1 MIFDILF
8 VTLQT
13 VIEVKYKRIK
23 DMKVTLLKRSGK
35 REVINR
41 IELEQVAG
49 LIKTVLL
56 EKSVWDLRSRYHL
69 MQTRRLED
77 GRIETNWKGGI
88 TLPRIC
94 FAADYENRKGE
105 QRMLGYNGLVTVE
118 VNGLQSYE
126 KAVEVRELAKK
137 MPETMM
143 VFLGASGK
151 SVKIVCRGELF
162 KEQKADRKADQMA
175 GQKADQTTPPDRTP
189 PTQEGK
195 RLPIGEDDIRR
206 FHRNLYETARRAY
219 QNQFGLDIEYLE
231 PKLERTVYMSADAEM
246 SFNPEARPFYADTEQ
261 HADTQAVVISDED
274 DRLMPGRTMTR
285 SYQLN
290 WTFIVDQVLGRYF
303 ELPDE
308 EREATLLMQIA
319 SMCLDQG
326 IPLAHAQGLTMLHP
340 VFSRDKMLVE
350 NIFQTVYS
358 VQLQEDYMKKHKIRP
373 LKSVP
378 DDTIQAMKTEI
389 FLNANFEMRKN
400 LMTGVAE
407 YREKFSDDQRFKPLT
422 EEVRNDMTLRA
433 TELGMKSWDR
443 DVNRFID
450 STRIEQYDPVNA
462 WLDKLPE
469 WDGHDYIADLAA
481 RVPTDQPHWE
491 KYLRMWL
498 VGMVAQWRESDR
510 QLTGNAL
517 IPLLIGRQGCGKT
530 RFCKI
535 ILPPEL
541 RDYYND
547 KINFKNEF
555 DLNIALT
562 MFALINI
569 DEFDKTTNSQ
579 QIVLKYLLSSAEV
592 KFRPP
597 YGKTIKQF
605 RRYTSFIGTTNQQKP
620 LVDPTGSRRFV
631 CVGIPNGE
639 NINFEDTLNHR
650 QLYAQA
656 LYLFNNNERFWLDND
671 EIAVLISENAP
682 YQKLNDLVEMIGET
696 FRSPK
701 KGEEARWWSL
711 KEISDHLASR
721 YQNFDPETSF
731 HKIGNALNDVQFN
744 FQSKRTTNHMVYWLM
759 EK

>member
-1 MIFDILF
+1 
-8 VTLQT
+8 
-13 VIEVKYKRIK
+13 
-23 DMKVTLLKRSGK
+23 MKICFLKLSRK
-35 REVINR
+35 KEVIKR
-41 IELEQVAG
+41 IELSEVAEM
-49 LIKTVLL
+49 IRENP
-56 EKSVWDLRSRYHL
+56 EKDRVFKLRLNYQFYKPQR
-69 MQTRRLED
+69 MPD
-77 GRIETNWKGGI
+77 GQI
-88 TLPRIC
+88 TLDDQKHTVNLPRLL
-94 FAADYENRKGE
+94 FAVEGMNYKEMQKG
-105 QRMLGYNGLVTVE
+105 LKYNGLVVVE
-118 VNGLQSYE
+118 VNGLKTYE
-126 KAVEVRELAKK
+126 EAVGIRNQAAR
-137 MPETMM
+137 MDETVMA
-143 VFLGASGK
+143 FLGASGK
-151 SVKIVCRGELF
+151 SVKIVCRGEMF
-162 KEQKADRKADQMA
+162 RIADTMA
-175 GQKADQTTPPDRTP
+175 GQTTPPDGTP

-195 RLPIGEDDIRR
+195 ILPTREDEMRQ
-206 FHRNLYETARRAY
+206 FHKNLYETARRAY
-219 QNQFGLDIEYLE
+219 QNQFGWDIEYLE
-231 PKLERTVYMSADAEM
+231 PKLERTVYLSADAEM
-246 SFNPEARPFYADTEQ
+246 SFNPEARPFYADAEQ
-261 HADTQAVVISDED
+261 HADIQAVVISDED
-274 DRLMPGRTMTR
+274 DRLMPGRTVTR

-340 VFSRDKMLVE
+340 VFSRDRMLVE

-469 WDGHDYIADLAA
+469 WDGHDYIKDLAQ
-481 RVPTDQPHWE
+481 RVPTIQPHWE
-491 KYLRMWL
+491 KYLKMWL

-562 MFALINI
+562 MFAMINI

-631 CVGIPNGE
+631 CVGILNGE
-639 NINFEDTLNHR
+639 NIDFSDNLNHR
-650 QLYAQA
+650 QLFAQA

-671 EIAVLISENAP
+671 EIAKLISENAP

-731 HKIGNALNDVQFN
+731 HKIGNALNDVQFS
-744 FQSKRTTNHMVYWLM
+744 FQSKRTTNHMVYWLI

>member
-162 KEQKADRKADQMA
+162 KEADQKVDL
-175 GQKADQTTPPDRTP
+175 KANQTTPPDGTH

-195 RLPIGEDDIRR
+195 GCAERLPKDEDDIRR

-274 DRLMPGRTMTR
+274 DRLMPGRTVTR

-620 LVDPTGSRRFV
+620 LVDSTGSRRFV

-656 LYLFNNNERFWLDND
+656 LYLFNNKERFWLDND
-671 EIAVLISENAP
+671 EIATLISENAP

-711 KEISDHLASR
+711 KEISELLASR